1 MGCAVWDGVYG
12 EEGECVLA
20 RLNTM
25 AVVLWI
31 YRTGV
36 YYCIDATDAVVKA
49 EDQRLNILTT
59 TTDRRLNILTTT
71 TDRRLN
77 ILTILTTTVWYV
89 CTITR
94 LSS

>member
-59 TTDRRLNILTTT
+59 TTDRRLNILT
-71 TDRRLN
+71 
-77 ILTILTTTVWYV
+77 ILTTTVWYV

>member
-1 MGCAVWDGVYG
+1 MCSLV
-12 EEGECVLA
+12 
-20 RLNTM
+20 RLNT

-36 YYCIDATDAVVKA
+36 YYYIDATDAVVKA

-59 TTDRRLNILTTT
+59 TTDRRLNILT
-71 TDRRLN
+71 
-77 ILTILTTTVWYV
+77 ILTTTVWYA

>member
-1 MGCAVWDGVYG
+1 MQYGMGVYSG
-12 EEGECVLA
+12 RGGGGGVCSLV
-20 RLNTM
+20 RLNT

-59 TTDRRLNILTTT
+59 TTDRRLK
-71 TDRRLN
+71 
-77 ILTILTTTVWYV
+77 ILTTTVWYV